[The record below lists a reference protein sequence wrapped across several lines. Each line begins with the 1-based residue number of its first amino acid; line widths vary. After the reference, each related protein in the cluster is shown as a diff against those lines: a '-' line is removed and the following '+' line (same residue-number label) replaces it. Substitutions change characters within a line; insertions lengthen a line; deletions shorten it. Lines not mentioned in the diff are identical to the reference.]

1 MCGLRQGDYVHVSLR
16 LPQHF
21 MINKHVNMEITQKHT
36 SHANTH
42 TNMTHLHVSLDLHEQ
57 SHTHTHFNCDYRQ
70 TMTVNGRLHQSQ
82 FLVCWQSG
90 DYLSRDTGSTVEP
103 QMVAHLWASK
113 NSQPVGTSRVC
124 QTFSK
129 FPPFVLNISKMHFSV
144 LTEQPNF
151 GIKKNDTNER
161 LKYRFSLS
169 TCSKWK
175 HVLTS

>member
-1 MCGLRQGDYVHVSLR
+1 MWNVWFETGELRARFSTTATTLYDKQTCKHGDYTETYITCKYTHKHDSSSRLLR
-16 LPQHF
+16 F
-21 MINKHVNMEITQKHT
+21 AWIVT
-36 SHANTH
+36 
-42 TNMTHLHVSLDLHEQ
+42 
-57 SHTHTHFNCDYRQ
+57 HTHTHFNCDYRQ

-151 GIKKNDTNER
+151 GIKK
-161 LKYRFSLS
+161 KWY
-169 TCSKWK
+169 KWK
-175 HVLTS
+175 TEIPFFT